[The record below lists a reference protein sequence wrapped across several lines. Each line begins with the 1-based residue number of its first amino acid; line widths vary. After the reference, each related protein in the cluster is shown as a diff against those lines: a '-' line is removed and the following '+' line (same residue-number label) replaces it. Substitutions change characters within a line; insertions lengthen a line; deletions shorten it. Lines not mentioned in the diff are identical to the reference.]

1 MTFARVTDKVM
12 KCFKSRTIAQV
23 DSQVDSFNWLL
34 MWHALEVHADCSSRM
49 TWFIENTMVVTRQT
63 FSSL

>member
-23 DSQVDSFNWLL
+23 DSFNWLL
-34 MWHALEVHADCSSRM
+34 MRHALEVHADCSSRM
-49 TWFIENTMVVTRQT
+49 TRFIENTMVVTRQT

>member
-12 KCFKSRTIAQV
+12 KCFKSQTIA
-23 DSQVDSFNWLL
+23 QVDSFNWLL
-34 MWHALEVHADCSSRM
+34 MWHALEVDADCSSHM
-49 TWFIENTMVVTRQT
+49 TWFTENTMVVTRQT